1 MCWLPAW
8 GVVGGQPPN
17 GSGLSCGRL
26 ARRPKCSGRR
36 PCPPGAQHSTSFR
49 AITARQLQALV
60 RRLGLDKRSSRRSR
74 SKHARI
80 GHRPKPNHLN
90 RCLTVRDVLI
100 DEEVLLT
107 RLSVDC
113 VDLQKSAAADLGRRY
128 VASPR
133 HTGEQYL
140 DRK

>member
-1 MCWLPAW
+1 MCVGYESAIICRCFFFNDTATTEIYTLSLHDALPI
-8 GVVGGQPPN
+8 
-17 GSGLSCGRL
+17 SL
-26 ARRPKCSGRR
+26 
-36 PCPPGAQHSTSFR
+36 R

-60 RRLGLDKRSSRRSR
+60 RRLGLGKRSSRRSR

-80 GHRPKPNHLN
+80 WHRPKPNHLN

-113 VDLQKSAAADLGRRY
+113 VDLQKSTAADLGRGY

-133 HTGEQYL
+133 YV
-140 DRK
+140 